1 MRNCLLVCSTLL
13 LLTSA
18 GLHAQTNAAQP
29 GVRVLMDAHNCYPYE
44 GQWNDR
50 IDRAL
55 SGGVPLAI
63 EQDLYWYTDPVTHK
77 SWSVVAHQQ
86 PLTGKEPT
94 LTTYFFDRV
103 QPIVED
109 ALRHGDS
116 GDWPIITLNLD
127 VKTEEPEHLRA
138 ILQMLKEHEDW
149 ITTGTRTAQHPL
161 PGSSKGSSYSRSDWS
176 V

>member
-63 EQDLYWYTDPVTHK
+63 EQDLYRYTDPVTHRGQLSRTNSHSRAK
-77 SWSVVAHQQ
+77 S
-86 PLTGKEPT
+86 PL
-94 LTTYFFDRV
+94 
-103 QPIVED
+103 
-109 ALRHGDS
+109 
-116 GDWPIITLNLD
+116 
-127 VKTEEPEHLRA
+127 
-138 ILQMLKEHEDW
+138 
-149 ITTGTRTAQHPL
+149 
-161 PGSSKGSSYSRSDWS
+161 
-176 V
+176 